1 MKSLTLE
8 EGLDAAYPILKEQK
22 AMLVLDLCREI
33 VEKAKADAGFSYAEF
48 LDAAE
53 NDTRFQVMAG
63 QIVGLARNPQDQEFQ
78 KGLLN
83 NNEKRDT
90 GRDFTGTW
98 HIYEMEAWDEDY
110 FNMEVQAYI
119 RIDPNNLG
127 VFQFGLVSGGINGK
141 LVDYADGERFEF
153 TWAGND
159 ECDPAGGSGWIRI
172 LEENFLEGEFRIH
185 LGDDSTFLA
194 RRAK

>member
-1 MKSLTLE
+1 MKSITLE

-22 AMLVLDLCREI
+22 A
-33 VEKAKADAGFSYAEF
+33 KSDAGFSYAEF

-53 NDTRFQVMAG
+53 NDTRFQIVAS

-83 NNEKRDT
+83 NNEKRDNCT
-90 GRDFTGTW
+90 DFTGTW
-98 HIYEMEAWDEDY
+98 HIYEMEAWGEDY
-110 FNMEVQAYI
+110 FNMDVQAYI

-127 VFQFGLVSGGINGK
+127 VFQFGLVSGGIDGK
-141 LVDYADGERFEF
+141 LVDSADGKRFEF
-153 TWAGND
+153 TWDGND
-159 ECDPAGGSGWIRI
+159 ECDPACGSGWIRI
-172 LEENFLEGEFRIH
+172 LEGNSLEGEFRIH